1 MRRKCSFEY
10 RIRRWTK
17 SAMECYLRGCICE
30 GCPIYE
36 NYCKLGGWTC
46 QMKAA
51 VLATVQKFGIPQNLI
66 KTDKENLL

>member
-1 MRRKCSFEY
+1 
-10 RIRRWTK
+10 
-17 SAMECYLRGCICE
+17 MECYLRGCICE